1 MNSKK
6 AITLLVLTTL
16 LLSLVPLIPVSA
28 VTATAV
34 TETDGTPT
42 STGVY
47 GDTLVVWGG
56 EVTAGKTVNVYWDL
70 VQAWDGEAGLL
81 NGTKA
86 ESSGDYELWFDIPE
100 AVFGAHYLWVE
111 DANTGNVVRY
121 GPSIDVTPYIKV
133 KPDSGLPGDDVTLSG
148 YGYKAEQDITI
159 SWTLSGSTPSPES
172 DEMGSWSVT
181 FEVPTDPKG
190 PYTITG
196 EDEDL
201 NSYTADFDISA
212 AITIDKDM
220 GPTGT
225 VVRISGRGF
234 TPSGTID
241 SIDIDNG
248 VVSVP
253 VDWEDPGDDG
263 ISTLGKFTVDIIIPS
278 VVDVDD
284 DYDII
289 VSDGVLTGSAEFEV
303 TGLPWIEA
311 DPEYGVQGST
321 VAIMG
326 GNWTQIAD
334 ESVSLYLRPETWP
347 VDPDVDVDKN
357 FDTDRNGEISGTFK
371 IPAVASG
378 SYELYAEMDDWSLMT
393 DDADLAAFKI
403 GLVIVII
410 SPESGPTGD
419 VVSVTASGWDA
430 GGNYNYNISGNGEL
444 VELGDGTANA
454 GGSISTDFTVP
465 QLPVGVY
472 SIDIMDED
480 NDITVSAEFEVTD
493 VPMIEL
499 SPMVAP
505 SGYNVTIEGW
515 YFSQDPGESSLTFL
529 LYNDT
534 DEWDLEVLSGDPT
547 IEGPSDDVATE
558 LGYNGEWDDGYFM
571 GWFEVPNA
579 DNDWTNEFDLDMGSY
594 MLNVSDGA
602 DLHYQYAFEVVS
614 KVEQIDPR
622 KTTFKIGETVSF
634 NVVSTF
640 GQTNSYIEINTPDG
654 DLYWRTEP
662 FAAGDWIKVGTEK
675 VYPSFN
681 QIADGNLMTLLED
694 APLGTWTWVWY
705 DDEDDEL
712 DSGTFIVDPSA
723 ADVLGEQVADLN
735 NALTDLS
742 SQVDAVSSEF
752 DSVKSDIADVAAIAE
767 QAVAAAQQAADAV
780 ETVAQTANQA
790 NTAAENAATA
800 AEAARDAA
808 NGLTT
813 LVYGAI
819 GAALVAALAAIV
831 SLMQINSKV
840 LS

>member
-1 MNSKK
+1 
-6 AITLLVLTTL
+6 
-16 LLSLVPLIPVSA
+16 
-28 VTATAV
+28 
-34 TETDGTPT
+34 
-42 STGVY
+42 
-47 GDTLVVWGG
+47 
-56 EVTAGKTVNVYWDL
+56 
-70 VQAWDGEAGLL
+70 
-81 NGTKA
+81 
-86 ESSGDYELWFDIPE
+86 
-100 AVFGAHYLWVE
+100 
-111 DANTGNVVRY
+111 
-121 GPSIDVTPYIKV
+121 
-133 KPDSGLPGDDVTLSG
+133 
-148 YGYKAEQDITI
+148 
-159 SWTLSGSTPSPES
+159 
-172 DEMGSWSVT
+172 
-181 FEVPTDPKG
+181 
-190 PYTITG
+190 
-196 EDEDL
+196 
-201 NSYTADFDISA
+201 
-212 AITIDKDM
+212 
-220 GPTGT
+220 
-225 VVRISGRGF
+225 
-234 TPSGTID
+234 
-241 SIDIDNG
+241 
-248 VVSVP
+248 
-253 VDWEDPGDDG
+253 
-263 ISTLGKFTVDIIIPS
+263 
-278 VVDVDD
+278 
-284 DYDII
+284 
-289 VSDGVLTGSAEFEV
+289 
-303 TGLPWIEA
+303 
-311 DPEYGVQGST
+311 
-321 VAIMG
+321 
-326 GNWTQIAD
+326 
-334 ESVSLYLRPETWP
+334 
-347 VDPDVDVDKN
+347 
-357 FDTDRNGEISGTFK
+357 
-371 IPAVASG
+371 
-378 SYELYAEMDDWSLMT
+378 
-393 DDADLAAFKI
+393 
-403 GLVIVII
+403 
-410 SPESGPTGD
+410 
-419 VVSVTASGWDA
+419 
-430 GGNYNYNISGNGEL
+430 
-444 VELGDGTANA
+444 
-454 GGSISTDFTVP
+454 
-465 QLPVGVY
+465 
-472 SIDIMDED
+472 MDED

-515 YFSQDPGESSLTFL
+515 YFSQDPTESSLTFL

-808 NGLTT
+808 N
-813 LVYGAI
+813 
-819 GAALVAALAAIV
+819 
-831 SLMQINSKV
+831 
-840 LS
+840 